1 MFKKFLLILQDSFFS
16 HSTDEKAIKEF
27 MKQSSEN
34 IFFCMELSKMSYI
47 DVQQMPVQMLY
58 DYCKWK
64 VKHDEDM
71 DKARQK
77 AIESIRSTNRS
88 RSRR

>member
-1 MFKKFLLILQDSFFS
+1 
-16 HSTDEKAIKEF
+16 
-27 MKQSSEN
+27 
-34 IFFCMELSKMSYI
+34 MSYI

-77 AIESIRSTNRS
+77 AIESVRSTS
-88 RSRR
+88 RSRIRR